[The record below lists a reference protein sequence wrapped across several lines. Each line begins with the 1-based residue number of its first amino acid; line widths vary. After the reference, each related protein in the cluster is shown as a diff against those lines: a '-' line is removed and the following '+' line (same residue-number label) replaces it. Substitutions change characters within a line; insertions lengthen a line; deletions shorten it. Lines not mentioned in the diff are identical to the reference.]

1 MSSGV
6 MPRVAGLKKILDRC
20 QRLIRVY
27 SALRGLAETL
37 CVIVACV
44 LFVCLLD
51 YLIPLPGMVRMT
63 GLVATVVLTAG
74 VVWKRLLQ
82 PLRSDAPAEELGAA
96 VDLRFPELHEAIA
109 TLISIDSP
117 TATSS
122 ESGSALMRDRL
133 EQSVRSQIGSILP
146 SDVVPGTPT
155 VKRWGLATISVLAIL
170 IPLVLWPSGSQL
182 LLLRFA
188 LPFANLAAPSNL
200 YFEIPDGNRTVAV
213 NSDVQFVAIPR
224 WRTSVAGKLP
234 QDVVAE
240 MQVQG
245 RTIEDLPMNYDEAT
259 SQFSAVLADIR
270 NSVRYRVRAGRA
282 ATEWF
287 EMTVADPPRILMAVL
302 KATPPKYSGRAAE
315 MFDGVVGDIHVFEH
329 SEVEINLTFSK
340 SAQNVE
346 MGWKSW
352 TPIAGSDVNGTGAN
366 KFADADTGANRDHP
380 AIPTVLSAD
389 GKSARFEFHASGSGQ
404 FEFLVED
411 AVGLT
416 NLHEPT
422 RRLIVT
428 TDTPPRLTV
437 TGISDGLEVRSD
449 DVLSLNC
456 TATDDVGVGELELSV
471 QKNGDVPQIEPAAG
485 IHRGALQVT
494 HGFQID
500 MKARNVREGDT
511 LTIKVK
517 AADERPIPR
526 PQVVWQGPWTIHIS
540 DNAEA
545 IGRKALREADQKL
558 IESLRTLEEQ
568 LEQDAKKAEELK
580 EKLTQE
586 LKPDTRQSVRDL
598 SEKEQT
604 QGRKLQGLA
613 EETATHPLMKS
624 QAEKL
629 TELAQ
634 QIRQE
639 IPAKL
644 DAAATAEQAA
654 ATEGVEQSAKDL
666 NAVREEL
673 HRATDEIEKA
683 ARLEQELTE
692 LNRLALEAQQL
703 ANDSQKLQEQ
713 RKDHQP
719 KEGQSQD
726 DLRKELDEIQK
737 QLQQEQQDLTADL
750 GSLLQRQQELLLAA
764 REAQL
769 DRAAALADQA
779 KKLAQQQQQLA
790 EGVTEEAAEKND
802 GAGNESAGN
811 EDANRKS
818 SESDVGQKLLAELTR
833 LADAAQESADSVQAD
848 NQAAGEAKQQAKQ
861 ASEKA
866 DEALRSA
873 RAGQFRRSAES
884 MREAAKASA
893 QAAEQMQD
901 DVHED
906 RRRPLQQQQDSFNR
920 MSEVV
925 QQLQGN
931 DEVQA
936 AAQQATQGQVA
947 QAARQLPSPL
957 EELAERMDIPE
968 LGLQNQA
975 RPAKEAAHAAREG
988 SESGEAASKSLEK
1001 SELQQASQEASKAA
1015 DQLNAAAELAQ
1026 QAAQGHRDSNSQ
1038 IPKEVGEN
1046 VGEAL
1051 HSLKKA
1057 AEALNEAS
1065 QSAAEAGDAQQSDA
1079 EGSSE
1084 NNGPPGAEQQSDT
1097 GEAGQQE
1104 ATGNEAGQ
1112 PGENQAGQGQAGEG
1126 KNRNGQQPSSAQQL
1140 AKAAKSLQAAARG
1153 ALPNQF
1159 SPGQLSSDPSSDAG
1173 EPSAEGNVSEFD
1185 GQNPDPTRKKG
1196 QRRQWGGLNDG
1207 LDADVSDSGKESLDK
1222 EYSELIRRY
1231 RRELARA
1238 GQKPEVRGKAENE

>member
-1 MSSGV
+1 MF
-6 MPRVAGLKKILDRC
+6 RRRK
-20 QRLIRVY
+20 
-27 SALRGLAETL
+27 
-37 CVIVACV
+37 
-44 LFVCLLD
+44 
-51 YLIPLPGMVRMT
+51 
-63 GLVATVVLTAG
+63 
-74 VVWKRLLQ
+74 
-82 PLRSDAPAEELGAA
+82 LGAV

-122 ESGSALMRDRL
+122 ESGSSLMRNRL

-146 SDVVPGTPT
+146 SDVVPGKP
-155 VKRWGLATISVLAIL
+155 VIKRWGLAALSVLAIL
-170 IPLVLWPSGSQL
+170 IPIVLWPSGSQL
-182 LLLRFA
+182 LLQRFA

-200 YFEIPDGNRTVAV
+200 YFEIPDGNRTVAA

-224 WRTSVAGKLP
+224 WRTNVAGKLP
-234 QDVVAE
+234 QDVVVE

-245 RTIEDLPMNYDEAT
+245 GTIEDLLMNCDETT

-282 ATEWF
+282 TTEWF
-287 EMTVADPPRILMAVL
+287 AMTVADPPRILTAVL

-329 SEVEINLTFSK
+329 SEVEINLMFSK
-340 SAQNVE
+340 SVQSVE
-346 MGWKSW
+346 MDWKSW
-352 TPIAGSDVNGTGAN
+352 TPIARSDVNGTGAN
-366 KFADADTGANRDHP
+366 KATGENEDADTDADANRVHP

-389 GKSARFEFHASGSGQ
+389 GKSARIGFLASGSGH

-416 NLHEPT
+416 NLNEPT

-428 TDTPPRLTV
+428 TDSPPRLTV
-437 TGISDGLEVRSD
+437 TGINDGLEVRPD

-456 TATDDVGVGELELSV
+456 TVTDDVGIGELELSV
-471 QKNGDVPQIEPAAG
+471 QKNGDVPQLEPAAG
-485 IHRGALQVT
+485 IDRGALQVT

-500 MKARNVREGDT
+500 MKARNVLEGDM

-517 AADERPIPR
+517 AADERPIPG

-558 IESLRTLEEQ
+558 IESLRALEEQ
-568 LEQDAKKAEELK
+568 LQEDAKRAEELR

-604 QGRKLQGLA
+604 QGRKLQELA

-634 QIRQE
+634 RIRQE
-639 IPAKL
+639 VPAKL

-683 ARLEQELTE
+683 AQLEQELTE

-703 ANDSQKLQEQ
+703 ANDSQKLQQQ
-713 RKDHQP
+713 RKDQQP

-726 DLRKELDEIQK
+726 DLQKELDEIQK

-750 GSLLQRQQELLLAA
+750 GSLLQRQQELLQAA

-790 EGVTEEAAEKND
+790 EGVTEEAAGKD
-802 GAGNESAGN
+802 DSAGDESAGN

-818 SESDVGQKLLAELTR
+818 SESDVGKKLLEELAR
-833 LADAAQESADSVQAD
+833 LTDAAQESADSVQAD
-848 NQAAGEAKQQAKQ
+848 NQAAGEAKQQAMQ
-861 ASEKA
+861 ASKNA

-873 RAGQFRRSAES
+873 RSGQFRRSADR
-884 MREAAKASA
+884 MREAAKASSEA
-893 QAAEQMQD
+893 TDRMPD
-901 DVHED
+901 DAHRIVED
-906 RRRPLQQQQDSFNR
+906 NFNSSRTTSIGCRKSSDNFRRTMRLR
-920 MSEVV
+920 
-925 QQLQGN
+925 
-931 DEVQA
+931 
-936 AAQQATQGQVA
+936 
-947 QAARQLPSPL
+947 LPRSKPRKL
-957 EELAERMDIPE
+957 RWPRLRNSCPRRWRN
-968 LGLQNQA
+968 LQN
-975 RPAKEAAHAAREG
+975 G
-988 SESGEAASKSLEK
+988 
-1001 SELQQASQEASKAA
+1001 
-1015 DQLNAAAELAQ
+1015 
-1026 QAAQGHRDSNSQ
+1026 
-1038 IPKEVGEN
+1038 
-1046 VGEAL
+1046 
-1051 HSLKKA
+1051 
-1057 AEALNEAS
+1057 
-1065 QSAAEAGDAQQSDA
+1065 
-1079 EGSSE
+1079 
-1084 NNGPPGAEQQSDT
+1084 
-1097 GEAGQQE
+1097 
-1104 ATGNEAGQ
+1104 
-1112 PGENQAGQGQAGEG
+1112 
-1126 KNRNGQQPSSAQQL
+1126 
-1140 AKAAKSLQAAARG
+1140 
-1153 ALPNQF
+1153 
-1159 SPGQLSSDPSSDAG
+1159 
-1173 EPSAEGNVSEFD
+1173 
-1185 GQNPDPTRKKG
+1185 
-1196 QRRQWGGLNDG
+1196 
-1207 LDADVSDSGKESLDK
+1207 
-1222 EYSELIRRY
+1222 
-1231 RRELARA
+1231 
-1238 GQKPEVRGKAENE
+1238 